1 MKKLLLYIA
10 IASISVSSFA
20 SSLVAIS
27 DNNEPINR
35 ITIKL
40 NSDKL
45 NSDSPKLEIIKFNF
59 GSAEELMN
67 FDLELLREFELADAP
82 DRCSYSV
89 TITLNTETVS
99 TGLLTNQMSGSVTI
113 EEVPCEELVAKIN
126 KCINVLQRVLK

>member
-1 MKKLLLYIA
+1 MKKLLLFIA

-35 ITIKL
+35 ITI
-40 NSDKL
+40 KL

-82 DRCSYSV
+82 DMCSYSV

-113 EEVPCEELVAKIN
+113 EEVPCEELVATIN
-126 KCINVLQRVLK
+126 KYINVLQRVLK

>member
-1 MKKLLLYIA
+1 MKKLLLFIA

-35 ITIKL
+35 ITI
-40 NSDKL
+40 KL

-82 DRCSYSV
+82 DRYSYSV

-113 EEVPCEELVAKIN
+113 EEVPCEELVATIN
-126 KCINVLQRVLK
+126 KYINVLQRVLK

>member
-1 MKKLLLYIA
+1 MKKLLFFIA

-20 SSLVAIS
+20 SSLVTIT

-40 NSDKL
+40 NSD
-45 NSDSPKLEIIKFNF
+45 SPKLEMIKFNF

-67 FDLELLREFELADAP
+67 FDLELLRKFELADAP

-89 TITLNTETVS
+89 TITVNTETVS
-99 TGLLTNQMSGSVTI
+99 TGLLTNQMSGSLTI
-113 EEVPCEELVAKIN
+113 EEVPCEELVARIN
-126 KCINVLQRVLK
+126 KYIKVLQRVLK

>member
-1 MKKLLLYIA
+1 MKKILLFIA

-20 SSLVAIS
+20 SSLVTS
-27 DNNEPINR
+27 TDNNELINR
-35 ITIKL
+35 ITI
-40 NSDKL
+40 KL

-82 DRCSYSV
+82 DRYSYSV

-113 EEVPCEELVAKIN
+113 EEVPCEELVATIN
-126 KCINVLQRVLK
+126 KYINVLQRVLK